1 MSTTKR
7 KKSGGRASSGSS
19 GGSSSGH
26 SHSGQT
32 VTFSADVHVPTTT
45 TATAAVRQ
53 TRLEEKAQLTELND
67 RLERYIYAR
76 RQADIEKEQAE
87 RALHEAQDLAARE
100 KELLTAQYEG
110 KLADLRAAREK
121 QSEEIR
127 QLAEELA
134 RCVLSARVCVCCVC
148 NSVLLFHSVS
158 SQFTF
163 CVVQQNV

>member
-1 MSTTKR
+1 MSTVKR
-7 KKSGGRASSGSS
+7 KKSGGRSASG

-26 SHSGQT
+26 SAHSGQT

-45 TATAAVRQ
+45 TETAAVRQ
-53 TRLEEKAQLTELND
+53 TRVQEKQELADLND

-87 RALHEAQDLAARE
+87 RALHETQDLAARE

-127 QLAEELA
+127 QLQEDLA
-134 RCVLSARVCVCCVC
+134 RCVFVRVCFRLLCVRSLC
-148 NSVLLFHSVS
+148 VLVRVFVHCS
-158 SQFTF
+158 
-163 CVVQQNV
+163 